1 MIEFQRYCLY
11 GAEHQPQQTG
21 HGYYTWSSTGTNE
34 REAPPGTPYTEELK
48 CSVCGLVWYVPTSQ
62 RKAA

>member
-1 MIEFQRYCLY
+1 MNEFQNCFN

-21 HGYYTWSSTGTNE
+21 NGYYAWSSTGTNE
-34 REAPPGTPYTEELK
+34 IEAPPGTPFSEELK
-48 CSVCGLVWYVPTSQ
+48 CSVCGLVWFEPTNQ